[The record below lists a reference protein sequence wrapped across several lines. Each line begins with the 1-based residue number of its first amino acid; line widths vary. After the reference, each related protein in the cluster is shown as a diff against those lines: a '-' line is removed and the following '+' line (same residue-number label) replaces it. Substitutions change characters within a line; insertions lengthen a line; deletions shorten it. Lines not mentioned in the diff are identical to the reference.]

1 MLIRPVS
8 PSGRG
13 IARHF
18 SQLWRALWALA
29 IGLGLAP
36 LCVADA
42 HATLTVHAQ
51 VLPVARIQVDARAPL
66 IFVSA
71 ADVAAGYVDAPRA
84 WRVRVESNSRAGY
97 ALDVFVLAPWCTSVA
112 LHGLDAEVVLDT
124 GGGTVVQRWS
134 DKRFQALE
142 LQVRFK
148 LAPDVQPGSYAWP
161 LQLAARPI

>member
-42 HATLTVHAQ
+42 HASLTVHAQ

-84 WRVRVESNSRAGY
+84 WRVRVDSNSRASY

-124 GGGTVVQRWS
+124 GGGTVVQRIS
-134 DKRFQALE
+134 AAIVGNRLALPGCSASRK
-142 LQVRFK
+142 VT
-148 LAPDVQPGSYAWP
+148 APLP
-161 LQLAARPI
+161 